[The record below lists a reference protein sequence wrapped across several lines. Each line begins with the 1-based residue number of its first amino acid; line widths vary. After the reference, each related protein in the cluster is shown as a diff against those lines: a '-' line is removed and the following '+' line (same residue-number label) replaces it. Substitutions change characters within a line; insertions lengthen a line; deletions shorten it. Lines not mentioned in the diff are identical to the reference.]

1 MLVDNKLRVRKVRNF
16 DKWLSDYIRES
27 GSINNSVYHDLME
40 EAENKKIPFHEVV
53 IERGLFSSNKLIELA
68 EEVLAFDV
76 INLEE
81 IDVNE
86 EAFKQFPEYL
96 IEKYNILPIK
106 IDESKNQ
113 IIIAMTDPSDL
124 IAIDEIK
131 AQTKYRLK
139 PVFAISPQI
148 KTIIESFKDYSDI
161 GSIIEE
167 MNGLEI
173 NIEED
178 NKIEDVTEESE
189 GDEPVIVRMVNSI
202 LSEAIIS
209 NASDIH
215 IEPMEHHVRVRMR
228 IDGLLVEKIKHL
240 DKKFLPAIVS
250 RIKVMSLLDIAE
262 SRKPQDGRFKVRISG
277 KSVDI
282 RVSTMLTQYG
292 EKIVLRLA
300 NKSLAIESLESLGF
314 SKEESDLVKKLSE
327 KPYGLILTTGPT
339 GSGKST
345 TLYGMLNYV
354 NNPNKNIVTIED
366 PIERQIKGVIQ
377 TSVSEKSGVTFESGL
392 RTILRQDPDIIMV
405 GEIRDKGTAEMA
417 IQAALTGHLVLST
430 LHTND
435 AAGSITRLID
445 MGVDAFKIP
454 AAVLAVIAQR
464 LIRRICPHCAEKYT
478 PHVDE
483 LALLKKFYKG
493 EIDSNIQLYKA
504 VGCRKCSNTG
514 YKGREGIFEILTI
527 EDNIKELILSGAS
540 LKEIKQQAIENGMKL
555 MEESAVEKVI
565 KGVTTID
572 EIKRVIFVS

>member
-1 MLVDNKLRVRKVRNF
+1 MQNESRVRKIRNF
-16 DKWLSDYIRES
+16 DKWLSDYIRDL
-27 GSINNSVYHDLME
+27 GSINSNVYQGLVE

-53 IERGLFSSNKLIELA
+53 IEHGLLSPTKIIELA
-68 EEVLAFDV
+68 EEVLAFEV

-86 EAFKQFPEYL
+86 DAFKEIPKYL
-96 IEKYNILPIK
+96 IDKYNILPLE
-106 IDESKNQ
+106 IDSRKNQ
-113 IIIAMTDPSDL
+113 IILAMTDPSDL

-131 AQTKYRLK
+131 LQTKYRVK
-139 PVFAISPQI
+139 PVFAISTQI
-148 KTIIESFKDYSDI
+148 KAIIESFSDYSDI
-161 GSIIEE
+161 GSLIEE
-167 MNGLEI
+167 MNSLEI
-173 NIEED
+173 NIEE
-178 NKIEDVTEESE
+178 ETLEEVTEETE

-202 LSEAIIS
+202 LSEAILS

-215 IEPMEHHVRVRMR
+215 IEPMEHYVRVRMR

-240 DKKFLPAIVS
+240 DKKFLPAIIS
-250 RIKVMSLLDIAE
+250 RLKVMSLLDIAE
-262 SRKPQDGRFKVRISG
+262 CRKPQDGRFKVRISG

-292 EKIVLRLA
+292 EKMVLRLA
-300 NKSLAIESLESLGF
+300 NKNLVMESLESLGL
-314 SKEESDLVKKLSE
+314 SKEEATLIKKLSE
-327 KPYGLILTTGPT
+327 RPYGLILATGPT

-345 TLYGMLNYV
+345 TLYGVLNYV

-377 TSVSEKSGVTFESGL
+377 TSVSEKAGVTFESGL

-445 MGVDAFKIP
+445 MGIDVFKLP
-454 AAVLAVIAQR
+454 AAVLAVVAQR
-464 LIRRICPHCAEKYT
+464 LIRRVCTNCSEKYT

-483 LALLKKFYKG
+483 LALLNKFSKE
-493 EIDSNIQLYKA
+493 EIDENIQLYKA

-514 YKGREGIFEILTI
+514 YKGREGIFEILTM

-540 LKEIKQQAIENGMKL
+540 LRDIKQQAIENGMKL
-555 MEESAVEKVI
+555 MEQSAVDKVV